1 MKPRSSAAGNLD
13 QGSVRHNVCA
23 VVSARPPVSGPF
35 ASLPPAVTFTCD
47 VEPSP
52 TDPTGLRHGAV
63 TRALLDRLDEW
74 GVRGTFFVLGEV
86 AEADPGLVRVIAA
99 RSHEVA
105 SHAHRHVPLCSLA
118 PAALREEAR
127 RAREVLEDLTGAA
140 VTGFRAPFFSL
151 TTGAAAET
159 VAEAGYAYSS
169 SLLPARGVLHGV
181 PGAPRR
187 PFAWACGLLELP
199 VPIATLHGVAVPVL
213 GGMYLR
219 YLPPFD
225 LRAMLPR
232 LEGPLAWTYCH
243 PYDLDDAEP
252 RGRAPSAGRVATAF
266 LRANRR
272 ITARRLAAIHAGRMS
287 VPLVERLEEA
297 RRLAGLAPQSNGSAE
312 DATVALDA

>member
-1 MKPRSSAAGNLD
+1 MRD
-13 QGSVRHNVCA
+13 NVCA
-23 VVSARPPVSGPF
+23 SGSARDPF
-35 ASLPPAVTFTCD
+35 APLPPAVSFTCD

-52 TDPTGLRHGAV
+52 TDPTGRRHGAV
-63 TRALLDRLDEW
+63 TRALLDHLDAW
-74 GVRGTFFVLGEV
+74 GARGTFFVLGTV
-86 AEADPGLVRVIAA
+86 AADDPGLVRGIAA
-99 RSHEVA
+99 RGHEVA
-105 SHAHRHVPLCSLA
+105 SHGDRHVALAALA
-118 PAALREEAR
+118 PAELREEAR
-127 RAREVLEDLTGAA
+127 RAREVLEDLTGHA

-151 TTGAAAET
+151 TGDAAAAAVT
-159 VAEAGYAYSS
+159 EAGYAYSS
-169 SLLPARGVLHGV
+169 SLLPARGFLHGA

-187 PFAWACGLLELP
+187 PFAWPCGLLELP
-199 VPIATLHGVAVPVL
+199 VPVATLYGVAVPVL

-252 RGRAPSAGRVATAF
+252 RGRVAGMGRVAAAF

-272 ITARRLAAIHAGRMS
+272 ITARRLAAIHAAPVGVSGGQRVS

-297 RRLAGLAPQSNGSAE
+297 RRLAGLAPQSKGSAE
-312 DATVALDA
+312 EATVAFDA